1 MKAEA
6 EPVPVEN
13 RAEHCIE
20 VREIQIIRNG
30 HGRITIGLTLRRT
43 ARRISRLKGTFEFI
57 PSAYALEADLRIA
70 AALNIT
76 PKPRLGTEN
85 RLKGHASFEVSPASV
100 QGPNVAKREISAK

>member
-13 RAEHCIE
+13 REHCIE
-20 VREIQIIRNG
+20 VGKIQIIRNG

-57 PSAYALEADLRIA
+57 PSAYALEADRRVA
-70 AALNIT
+70 AALREYDVCVKLT
-76 PKPRLGTEN
+76 SSGLARSN
-85 RLKGHASFEVSPASV
+85 RGDTS
-100 QGPNVAKREISAK
+100 